1 MCYRQKR
8 GDFLLATRLQSSP
21 HLIGGTVTPLSI
33 DAITHDTTALQDFK
47 RDCIVGSHMDDDL
60 VRAYALE
67 AQKAMEEE
75 ANRRIAEQT
84 DAEEEERLR
93 NTRVEDVVET
103 EHLVPVLLS
112 RLGSVRA
119 ALDGHGGGIAVSKW
133 ERVTNGFSFVLDLT
147 GACLSCGAAPGTLE
161 GVRNDLESDAEI
173 ERIQFS
179 TTLLDTF
186 DELGREFI
194 LAHGN
199 VEFVDV
205 SSGN

>member
-1 MCYRQKR
+1 
-8 GDFLLATRLQSSP
+8 
-21 HLIGGTVTPLSI
+21 
-33 DAITHDTTALQDFK
+33 
-47 RDCIVGSHMDDDL
+47 MDDEL

-93 NTRVEDVVET
+93 NTRIEDVVET

-112 RLGSVRA
+112 RLGMVRA

-133 ERVTNGFSFVLDLT
+133 ERKESGFRFVLDLT

-161 GVRNDLESDAEI
+161 GVRNDLQADTEI
-173 ERIQFS
+173 ELVQFS
-179 TTLLDTF
+179 TNLLDTF

>member
-1 MCYRQKR
+1 
-8 GDFLLATRLQSSP
+8 
-21 HLIGGTVTPLSI
+21 
-33 DAITHDTTALQDFK
+33 
-47 RDCIVGSHMDDDL
+47 MDDDL

-93 NTRVEDVVET
+93 NTRIEDVVET
-103 EHLVPVLLS
+103 DHLVPVLLS
-112 RLGSVRA
+112 RLGMVRA

-133 ERVTNGFSFVLDLT
+133 ERKESGFRFVLDLT

-161 GVRNDLESDAEI
+161 GVRNDLQADTEI
-173 ERIQFS
+173 ERVQFS
-179 TTLLDTF
+179 TNLLDTF

>member
-1 MCYRQKR
+1 M
-8 GDFLLATRLQSSP
+8 
-21 HLIGGTVTPLSI
+21 
-33 DAITHDTTALQDFK
+33 
-47 RDCIVGSHMDDDL
+47 

-93 NTRVEDVVET
+93 NTRIEDVVET
-103 EHLVPVLLS
+103 DHLVPVLLS
-112 RLGSVRA
+112 RLGMVRA

-133 ERVTNGFSFVLDLT
+133 ERKESGFRFVLDLT

-161 GVRNDLESDAEI
+161 GVRNDLQADTEI
-173 ERIQFS
+173 ELVQFS
-179 TTLLDTF
+179 TNLLDTF

>member
-1 MCYRQKR
+1 
-8 GDFLLATRLQSSP
+8 
-21 HLIGGTVTPLSI
+21 
-33 DAITHDTTALQDFK
+33 
-47 RDCIVGSHMDDDL
+47 MDDDL

-93 NTRVEDVVET
+93 NTRIVDVVGT
-103 EHLVPVLLS
+103 EHIVPVLLS
-112 RLGSVRA
+112 RLGPVRA
-119 ALDGHGGGIAVSKW
+119 ALDGHGGGIAVSIW
-133 ERVTNGFSFVLDLT
+133 EKGDSGFNFVLDLT
-147 GACLSCGAAPGTLE
+147 GACLSCGAAPGTLQ
-161 GVRNDLESDAEI
+161 GVRNDLEGDSEI
-173 ERIQFS
+173 ARIRFS
-179 TTLLDTF
+179 STLLDTF

-205 SSGN
+205 PSGN

>member
-1 MCYRQKR
+1 
-8 GDFLLATRLQSSP
+8 
-21 HLIGGTVTPLSI
+21 
-33 DAITHDTTALQDFK
+33 
-47 RDCIVGSHMDDDL
+47 MDDDL

-84 DAEEEERLR
+84 DADEEERLR
-93 NTRVEDVVET
+93 NMRVKDVVGT
-103 EHLVPVLLS
+103 EHIVPVLLS
-112 RLGSVRA
+112 RLGPVRA
-119 ALDGHGGGIAVSKW
+119 ALDGHGGGITVSMW
-133 ERVTNGFSFVLDLT
+133 NQEELGYEFVLDLT

-161 GVRNDLESDAEI
+161 GVRDDLENDSEI
-173 ERIQFS
+173 STIRFS
-179 TTLLDTF
+179 SSLLDTF

-205 SSGN
+205 PSGI